1 MKKIIAFLVCLAI
14 GFAACPIAT
23 YAANEEVMPLSNNTS
38 DCICSFGINSYGH
51 ATIGV
56 SYYGYQGIT
65 TGGSITIQMQ
75 KKFLGL
81 FWRDVEGKYWE
92 LSSNQVNYSYQNVVQ
107 LSDTGKYRI
116 VVNFTIYGTGGA
128 ADQFEKTA
136 EAEW

>member
-1 MKKIIAFLVCLAI
+1 MKKIIAFLMCLI
-14 GFAACPIAT
+14 VLITVLSVGVVAT
-23 YAANEEVMPLSNNTS
+23 DDVAPCANNVALWDIDFSISE
-38 DCICSFGINSYGH
+38 YGH
-51 ATIGV
+51 ASYTVKYIGY
-56 SYYGYQGIT
+56 SGIT

>member
-1 MKKIIAFLVCLAI
+1 MKKIIAFLVC
-14 GFAACPIAT
+14 AAMLVVAFPVVTSAAGGVST
-23 YAANEEVMPLSNNTS
+23 YANNVNACNAYFNINE
-38 DCICSFGINSYGH
+38 YGH
-51 ATIGV
+51 ASIV
-56 SYYGYQGIT
+56 IDYVGYDGIT
-65 TGGSITIQMQ
+65 TGATITVQMQ

-92 LSSNQVNYSYQNVVQ
+92 YTSSQVNYSNQNVVQ
-107 LSDTGKYRI
+107 LSDKGKYRI